1 MNSASVTGQMMV
13 DQGPQFE
20 TRGVFKRPKNFHSS
34 NQVLNKRTNI
44 IRPDKRKKVK
54 YL

>member
-1 MNSASVTGQMMV
+1 MNQASVTGQMMV
-13 DQGPQFE
+13 DQGPKFE
-20 TRGVFKRPKNFHSS
+20 MRGVIRKPKNFHSS

-44 IRPDKRKKVK
+44 IRPDKRKKAK